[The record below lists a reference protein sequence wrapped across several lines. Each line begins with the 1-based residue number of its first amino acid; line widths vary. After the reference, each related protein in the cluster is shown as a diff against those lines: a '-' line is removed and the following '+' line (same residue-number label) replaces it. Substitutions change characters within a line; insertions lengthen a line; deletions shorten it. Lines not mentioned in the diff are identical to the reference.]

1 MNLIFRKVD
10 ETSARDIG
18 QFNELMDDISEHAYD
33 NYLLI
38 RRIRET
44 NAREDQY
51 LMVAEDAE
59 KGKICG
65 SVIGIVFNDFCGLC
79 APVMVIE
86 NVVTH
91 HEYRRM
97 GVARAMMDEIEAWGR
112 EKGVRYAVLCSAMTR
127 KEAHQMY
134 EKLGYGEVKGY
145 KKYL

>member
-10 ETSARDIG
+10 ETSARDID
-18 QFNELMDDISEHAYD
+18 QFNELMDDISEHAFD
-33 NYLLI
+33 NDLLVQ
-38 RRIRET
+38 RIRET
-44 NAREDQY
+44 NARDDQY
-51 LMVAEDAE
+51 LMAAEDAE

-65 SVIGIVFNDFCGLC
+65 SVIGVVFNDFCGLC

>member
-1 MNLIFRKVD
+1 MKLIFRKVD
-10 ETSARDIG
+10 ETSEKDIF
-18 QFNELMDDISEHAYD
+18 QFNELMDDISEHAFD
-33 NYLLI
+33 NDLLI
-38 RRIRET
+38 QRIHET
-44 NAREDQY
+44 NARADQY

-59 KGKICG
+59 QGKICG

-91 HEYRRM
+91 HDYRRM
-97 GVARAMMDEIEAWGR
+97 GVARAMMEEIENWGR
-112 EKGVRYAVLCSAMTR
+112 TKGVRYAVLCSAMTR

-134 EKLGYGEVKGY
+134 ENLGYGEVKGF

>member
-10 ETSARDIG
+10 ETNEKDIA
-18 QFNELMDDISEHAYD
+18 QFNELMDDISEHAFD
-33 NYLLI
+33 NELLI

-44 NAREDQY
+44 NARDDQY
-51 LMVAEDAE
+51 LCVVEDEE

-65 SVIGIVFNDFCGLC
+65 SVIGIIFNDFCGLC

-112 EKGVRYAVLCSAMTR
+112 ERGVRYAVLCSAMKR

-134 EKLGYGEVKGY
+134 ENLGYEEVKGY